1 MHDIF
6 SCKPWVEPVA
16 IAGSGVTNE
25 NIEKDRQ
32 SKPGTLNIMA
42 LYYIFLLIH
51 YLVSLKIYF
60 QSLLFIRIFK
70 LIVFN

>member
-6 SCKPWVEPVA
+6 SSKPWIEPVA

-25 NIEKDRQ
+25 NIEKDSQ

-51 YLVSLKIYF
+51 I
-60 QSLLFIRIFK
+60 I
-70 LIVFN
+70 